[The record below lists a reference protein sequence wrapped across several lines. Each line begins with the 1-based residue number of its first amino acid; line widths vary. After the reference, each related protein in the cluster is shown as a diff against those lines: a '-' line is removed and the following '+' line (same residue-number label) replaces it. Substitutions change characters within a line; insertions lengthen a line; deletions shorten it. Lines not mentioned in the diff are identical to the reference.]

1 MGTISN
7 KPLVSIG
14 LPTHNRAPSLRR
26 SIESALTQD
35 YPNLELVISDN
46 ASTDETQAICK
57 EFCRRD
63 QRVRYT
69 RQRVNQGAIANFRQ
83 VLERAQGE
91 FFMWL
96 ADDDWLEASYIT
108 KCVESLS
115 GQQDCEL
122 VCGRAMYFQGDEAII
137 EGEQVNAP
145 QDSGRDRVLAYYGQV
160 TSNGAFYG
168 VMRRERLA
176 KFDIPDILGGDWLLL
191 ASVAFTGK
199 IKTLESVHL
208 NRSIA
213 GASQDVKELARKFG
227 LSKFFVNEP
236 HLKIAITALED
247 IAWRSP
253 VYESLGRT
261 ARLTLGCKSA
271 VVICRR
277 FSVPVW
283 RNQLRAR
290 AEWWGK
296 IRVRIAWRARI
307 KRALK

>member
-1 MGTISN
+1 MISN

-96 ADDDWLEASYIT
+96 ADDDWLETSYVT
-108 KCVESLS
+108 KCVEGFSEHS
-115 GQQDCEL
+115 DYEL
-122 VCGRAMYFQGDEAII
+122 VCGKARYFKGEEAIF
-137 EGEQVNAP
+137 EGDQINLP
-145 QDSGRDRVLAYYGQV
+145 QDSGKDRVLAYYGQV
-160 TSNGAFYG
+160 IWNGAFYG
-168 VMRRERLA
+168 LMRRERLA
-176 KFDIPDILGGDWLLL
+176 RFDIPETLGGDILFL

-199 IKTLESVHL
+199 IKTLESVYL
-208 NRSIA
+208 NRSIT
-213 GASQDVKELARKFG
+213 GASQDIKELARKLG
-227 LSKFFVNEP
+227 LSKFFIREP
-236 HLKIAITALED
+236 HLKIAITALKD

-253 VYESLGRT
+253 VYKSLGRT

-271 VVICRR
+271 IVICRR

-283 RNQLRAR
+283 RNRLRAHT
-290 AEWWGK
+290 EWWDK
-296 IRVRIAWRARI
+296 MRVRIAWLAHI
-307 KRALK
+307 KRAPK